1 MRKTYN
7 VDNSVEI
14 YAVLFML
21 LCLFVFK
28 LGFKLTYSLL
38 AIHRQVLYAMHA
50 ELMKSPVDCY
60 VDLQFVRYHNVS
72 ILHNKDVLINCK
84 YLKL

>member
-7 VDNSVEI
+7 VDNSVKI
-14 YAVLFML
+14 YAVLLML

-28 LGFKLTYSLL
+28 LGFKLAYSLL

-50 ELMKSPVDCY
+50 ELMKSPE
-60 VDLQFVRYHNVS
+60 
-72 ILHNKDVLINCK
+72 
-84 YLKL
+84 